1 MPQMI
6 VHYNAVMNPGGG
18 MPFGVWIVIVIVLVA
33 VGGALAITRGPSQ
46 MNICSTTG
54 WVVP

>member
-18 MPFGVWIVIVIVLVA
+18 MPFGVWIVIVIALVA
-33 VGGALAITRGPSQ
+33 VGGALAIFRGRRK
-46 MNICSTTG
+46 
-54 WVVP
+54 

>member
-18 MPFGVWIVIVIVLVA
+18 MSFGVWIVVVIALVV
-33 VGGALAITRGPSQ
+33 VGGALAIFRGRRK
-46 MNICSTTG
+46 
-54 WVVP
+54 